1 MDELLQSSSPASGD
15 EQPVS
20 HGSMACPHGQDRGGE
35 DCGYAA
41 SLGQRKRVAHIPTA
55 DAKAAAGSCL
65 KDKGRRDH
73 TLTSAILGPGSGVH
87 FPQPVF
93 SAGMP
98 ELNSTARAN
107 RTSISRP
114 PTAHWAGPMQTALGS
129 GTHIDWPLSPRQ
141 HDRLW
146 ANTRPISAVRAL
158 NIDTVLADCRQIHR
172 QPCPC
177 TA

>member
-20 HGSMACPHGQDRGGE
+20 HGSMACRHGQDRGGE

-73 TLTSAILGPGSGVH
+73 TLTSAILGPRSGVH
-87 FPQPVF
+87 FSRKTKAVTF
-93 SAGMP
+93 SRCNHGKHS
-98 ELNSTARAN
+98 E
-107 RTSISRP
+107 
-114 PTAHWAGPMQTALGS
+114 
-129 GTHIDWPLSPRQ
+129 
-141 HDRLW
+141 
-146 ANTRPISAVRAL
+146 
-158 NIDTVLADCRQIHR
+158 
-172 QPCPC
+172 
-177 TA
+177 

>member
-20 HGSMACPHGQDRGGE
+20 HGSMACRHGQDRGGE

-73 TLTSAILGPGSGVH
+73 TLTSAILGPRSGVH
-87 FPQPVF
+87 FK
-93 SAGMP
+93 
-98 ELNSTARAN
+98 LL
-107 RTSISRP
+107 ISRCP
-114 PTAHWAGPMQTALGS
+114 NPKCERTLTWNTTYGV
-129 GTHIDWPLSPRQ
+129 Q
-141 HDRLW
+141 HCEFC
-146 ANTRPISAVRAL
+146 IG
-158 NIDTVLADCRQIHR
+158 AD
-172 QPCPC
+172 
-177 TA
+177 